1 MTSLKVVP
9 FPEHFAAM
17 NIPEALRTLAI
28 EIEDG
33 RHGEC
38 HSLLWVI
45 DMGCGDINLG
55 LLGKVPDLT
64 GTALLLSLAV
74 QKKVMGGIAE

>member
-33 RHGEC
+33 PPWRMPLAAVGDRHG
-38 HSLLWVI
+38 LW
-45 DMGCGDINLG
+45 
-55 LLGKVPDLT
+55 
-64 GTALLLSLAV
+64 
-74 QKKVMGGIAE
+74 